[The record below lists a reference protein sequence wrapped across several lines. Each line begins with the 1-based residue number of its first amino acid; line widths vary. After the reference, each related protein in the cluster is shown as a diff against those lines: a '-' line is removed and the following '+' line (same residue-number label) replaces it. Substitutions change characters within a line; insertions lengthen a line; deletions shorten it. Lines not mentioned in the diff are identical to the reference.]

1 MIILIALAAA
11 TAQSVVTAADP
22 TSQFKGDGIVLKMD
36 PSCRD
41 YTLDSVTTDPACAA
55 RIAKAEP
62 APSLAIATHTI
73 METPV
78 RRADAIAL
86 LERSAK
92 ASDSPA
98 VHYLLGNLLASPS
111 IMRPDYSRAVG
122 HLSIAASRGNP
133 AAADLLASLILDGKG
148 AHRDV
153 PRAIKLYET
162 AAANGFPSAAVS
174 LGRLYLMGRYGPIDE
189 IRGRAW
195 LDAATAVGA
204 PSAAQLAP
212 LASGISKTHN
222 FQLMPAADPK
232 SVRTVE
238 FGPFDN
244 PDIPPNFGFDTAFQK
259 VHAIEFDDAATRT
272 MLVSQAHT
280 MPTPYLYE
288 LARRL
293 APLDPARATKTYLI
307 ARMRMAYDA
316 SRCADPAAM
325 EALRAW
331 DMLVGGDIRFLFSD
345 GPPSKTIVLEALADE
360 AQMPSDTQPW
370 WVCRSG
376 MAEMTAAM
384 GGKVGPLKLKPAVEW
399 PALRETARS
408 KISALA
414 GK

>member
-11 TAQSVVTAADP
+11 TTQPVVTAADP
-22 TSQFKGDGIVLKMD
+22 TSQFKGDGIALKMD

-73 METPV
+73 METPA

-111 IMRPDYSRAVG
+111 MMRPDYSRAVG

-174 LGRLYLMGRYGPIDE
+174 LGKLYLMGRYGPI
-189 IRGRAW
+189 R
-195 LDAATAVGA
+195 
-204 PSAAQLAP
+204 
-212 LASGISKTHN
+212 
-222 FQLMPAADPK
+222 
-232 SVRTVE
+232 
-238 FGPFDN
+238 
-244 PDIPPNFGFDTAFQK
+244 
-259 VHAIEFDDAATRT
+259 
-272 MLVSQAHT
+272 
-280 MPTPYLYE
+280 
-288 LARRL
+288 
-293 APLDPARATKTYLI
+293 
-307 ARMRMAYDA
+307 
-316 SRCADPAAM
+316 
-325 EALRAW
+325 
-331 DMLVGGDIRFLFSD
+331 
-345 GPPSKTIVLEALADE
+345 
-360 AQMPSDTQPW
+360 
-370 WVCRSG
+370 
-376 MAEMTAAM
+376 
-384 GGKVGPLKLKPAVEW
+384 
-399 PALRETARS
+399 
-408 KISALA
+408 
-414 GK
+414 